1 MSEDVLQLDVFVHGA
16 GVERGAEV
24 RRESDGIRYGERFV
38 PWREVLWVS
47 RRSGMILVF
56 AESVSL
62 AVRATGKALGELES
76 WVDQSVDQTELR
88 RRLMKQLGHEVV
100 LFIAG
105 SAVEGSIGGASVR
118 GLYLAAATRRALY
131 LLSGSSQ
138 YSMVWP
144 VDQVKRQIAQPG
156 TAGGDSVLLLSGNDE
171 IRLRYLFPEEVVALA
186 TACRKSPP
194 ASRGPVHRSLEL
206 FSRKE
211 VSPPPQAELPEFS
224 VAAGALH
231 EVASRAAANVPGELQ
246 VRVLMELGFFESHFL
261 ELGEIALGPLL
272 LRKSAASTAG
282 SLRKAA
288 EAMDAAGLQDD
299 TRAAVA
305 AAANRMLDVFNQEA
319 MRVARIR
326 GVDLKDREKR
336 APLVPEALRQR
347 LLSRMQAPFDRLWT
361 RFEGLGGE
369 GHLLI
374 EVLEEYEQGSPGDE
388 DGRVE
393 EAAEQWRATLNRL
406 DNGYVGAWRELVEEI
421 EKTWSTELL
430 PRLVQL
436 ATEDRKGVPEW
447 VQLSVLGLVTLLL
460 AVALVFVFMV

>member
-1 MSEDVLQLDVFVHGA
+1 MADDVLRLDVFVHGA
-16 GVERGAEV
+16 GVERAAEV
-24 RRESDGIRYGERFV
+24 RRELDGIRYGKRFV
-38 PWREVLWVS
+38 PWREVLWIS
-47 RRSGMILVF
+47 RRSGMVLVF
-56 AESVSL
+56 AEGVSL
-62 AVRATGKALGELES
+62 AVRATGKALSELES
-76 WVDQSVDQTELR
+76 WVDQGVDQTELR

-105 SAVEGSIGGASVR
+105 SAVEGTINGAPVR

-131 LLSGSSQ
+131 LLSGSNQ
-138 YSMVWP
+138 HSMVWP

-156 TAGGDSVLLLSGNDE
+156 KAGGDSVLLLSGEDE
-171 IRLRYLFPEEVVALA
+171 IRLRYLFPEEIVALA
-186 TACRKSPP
+186 TACRKTPP
-194 ASRGPVHRSLEL
+194 TSRITTNRSLEL

-211 VSPPPQAELPEFS
+211 VSPPPQADLPEFS

-246 VRVLMELGFFESHFL
+246 VRALLELGFFESHFL
-261 ELGEIALGPLL
+261 ELGEVALGPLL

-305 AAANRMLDVFNQEA
+305 TAANQMLEVFSREA
-319 MRVARIR
+319 MRIAEIR
-326 GVDLKDREKR
+326 GVDLQDREKR
-336 APLVPEALRQR
+336 APLVPEALRER
-347 LLSRMQAPFDRLWT
+347 LVSRMQAPFDRLWS
-361 RFEGLGGE
+361 RFEGLDGE
-369 GHLLI
+369 GYLLI
-374 EVLEEYEQGSPGDE
+374 EVLEEYEEGSPGEE
-388 DGRVE
+388 DSRVG
-393 EAAEQWRATLNRL
+393 EAAEQWRATLSRL

-430 PRLVQL
+430 PRLVQV
-436 ATEDRKGVPEW
+436 ATEDRAGMPEW
-447 VQLSVLGLVTLLL
+447 VQLSVLGIVTLLL

>member
-1 MSEDVLQLDVFVHGA
+1 MSEDVLRLDVFAHGS
-16 GVERGAEV
+16 GVERAAEV
-24 RRESDGIRYGERFV
+24 RREPDGVRYGKQYV
-38 PWREVLWVS
+38 PWREVLWIS
-47 RRSGMILVF
+47 RRSGMVLVF
-56 AESVSL
+56 AERVSL
-62 AVRATGKALGELES
+62 AVRANGDALGKLER
-76 WVDQSVDQTELR
+76 WVEQGVDQTELR
-88 RRLMKQLGHEVV
+88 RRLMKQVGHEVV

-105 SAVEGSIGGASVR
+105 SAVEGTIGGASVR

-156 TAGGDSVLLLSGNDE
+156 APGGDSVLLVSGDDE
-171 IRLRYLFPEEVVALA
+171 IRLRYLFPKEIVELS
-186 TACRKSPP
+186 TACRKHPPVSP
-194 ASRGPVHRSLEL
+194 GPTDRSLEL

-211 VSPPPQAELPEFS
+211 VSPPPQADLPEFS

-246 VRVLMELGFFESHFL
+246 VRALMEMDFFESHFL

-288 EAMDAAGLQDD
+288 EAMNAAGLQED

-305 AAANRMLDVFNQEA
+305 AAANRMLDEFSQEA
-319 MRVARIR
+319 LRIAENR
-326 GVDLKDREKR
+326 GINLADREKR
-336 APLVPEALRQR
+336 VPLVPESLRER
-347 LLSRMQAPFDRLWT
+347 LLNRMQAPFDRLWS
-361 RFEGLGGE
+361 RFEGLDGE
-369 GHLLI
+369 GYLLI
-374 EVLEEYEQGSPGDE
+374 EVLEEYEKGSPGEE
-388 DGRVE
+388 DSRVGD
-393 EAAEQWRATLNRL
+393 AADQWRATLSRL

-430 PRLVQL
+430 PRLVQV
-436 ATEDRKGVPEW
+436 ATEDRKGIPEW
-447 VQLSVLGLVTLLL
+447 VQLSVLGFVTLLL